1 MPVHLSSSRTG
12 LPTRGCFEL
21 AIAQGGSDRYEDGV
35 EPVVLLAFYCLLIL
49 SASLVGGLIPTLVRL
64 THTRMQVATSFVAG
78 LMLGVGILHLLPHAF
93 FQLGSVDRTVAW
105 LLGGFLVMYLIQRFF
120 HFHHHD
126 VPEDAPEGREPCCD
140 HKHAHSPHLST
151 ARASHDHT
159 LAEKS
164 ARHLSWSGAA
174 LGLTLHTLID
184 GIALAASVQ
193 AEALHPGG
201 GVLLGLGTFLVII
214 LHKPFDALAI
224 ATLMAAGGW
233 STRWRHAV
241 NAAFA
246 LMIPVGVVLFYLGA
260 GAMAEEGGPYLGAAL
275 AFAAG
280 TFICIAASDLL
291 PELQFHAHDRL
302 KLSVSLLSGILLA
315 ILIGW
320 FEAAGHD
327 HHHHDDHPLRPSV
340 AHDHD
345 HDH

>member
-1 MPVHLSSSRTG
+1 VCSLVITPCVS
-12 LPTRGCFEL
+12 P
-21 AIAQGGSDRYEDGV
+21 
-35 EPVVLLAFYCLLIL
+35 VLLLVLYCFLIL
-49 SASLVGGLIPTLVRL
+49 FASLAGGLIPTLVRL

-78 LMLGVGILHLLPHAF
+78 LMLGVGVLHLLPHAF
-93 FQLGSVDRTVAW
+93 FQLESIDRTAAW

-126 VPEDAPEGREPCCD
+126 VPEEAPEGMQPCCD
-140 HKHAHSPHLST
+140 HDHPHEALSRGIT
-151 ARASHDHT
+151 HHDHT

-193 AEALHPGG
+193 AEVLHGG
-201 GVLLGLGTFLVII
+201 AGFLLGLGTFLVII

-233 STRWRHAV
+233 SKRWRHAV

-246 LMIPVGVVLFYLGA
+246 MMIPVGVILFYMGA
-260 GAMAEEGGPYLGAAL
+260 GTVAEEGGAYLGAAL

-291 PELQFHAHDRL
+291 PELQFHAHDRF
-302 KLSVSLLSGILLA
+302 KLSVALVAGLSLSVA
-315 ILIGW
+315 IGV
-320 FEAAGHD
+320 FETAGHD
-327 HHHHDDHPLRPSV
+327 HHRGHDHGTRPSLTEPAEV
-340 AHDHD
+340 LHDHD
-345 HDH
+345 HSR

>member
-1 MPVHLSSSRTG
+1 VSP
-12 LPTRGCFEL
+12 
-21 AIAQGGSDRYEDGV
+21 
-35 EPVVLLAFYCLLIL
+35 VLLLVVYCLLIL
-49 SASLVGGLIPTLVRL
+49 CASLAGGLIPTLVRL

-78 LMLGVGILHLLPHAF
+78 LMLGVGVLHLLPHAF
-93 FQLGSVDRTVAW
+93 FQLESIDRTAAW

-126 VPEDAPEGREPCCD
+126 VPDEAPEGREPCCD
-140 HKHAHSPHLST
+140 PDHPHPHDPHPHG
-151 ARASHDHT
+151 ASHDHT

-184 GIALAASVQ
+184 GIALAASVE
-193 AEALHPGG
+193 AEAIHGG
-201 GVLLGLGTFLVII
+201 AGFLLGLGTFLVII

-233 STRWRHAV
+233 SKRWRHVV

-246 LMIPVGVVLFYLGA
+246 LMIPIGVILFHLGA
-260 GAMAEEGGPYLGAAL
+260 GAVAEEGGAYLGAAL

-291 PELQFHAHDRL
+291 PELQFHAHDRF
-302 KLSVSLLSGILLA
+302 KLSVALVAGLSLSVI
-315 ILIGW
+315 IGF
-320 FEAAGHD
+320 FETAGHD
-327 HHHHDDHPLRPSV
+327 HHHHDHSPRPALV
-340 AHDHD
+340 DPIHTDHD
-345 HDH
+345 HDHIQ

>member
-1 MPVHLSSSRTG
+1 MKTG
-12 LPTRGCFEL
+12 V
-21 AIAQGGSDRYEDGV
+21 A
-35 EPVVLLAFYCLLIL
+35 PVVLLAFYCLLIL
-49 SASLVGGLIPTLVRL
+49 CASLLGGLIPTLVRL

-93 FQLGSVDRTVAW
+93 FELESVDRTVAW

-140 HKHAHSPHLST
+140 HDHAHLPQPSG
-151 ARASHDHT
+151 ARISHDHT

-184 GIALAASVQ
+184 GVALAASVQ
-193 AEALHPGG
+193 AGSGL
-201 GVLLGLGTFLVII
+201 LLGLGTFLVII

-233 STRWRHAV
+233 SRHWRHAV

-246 LMIPVGVVLFYLGA
+246 LMIPVGVLLFYLGA
-260 GAMAEEGGPYLGAAL
+260 GAMAEEGRPFLGAAL

-302 KLSVSLLSGILLA
+302 KLSASLLGGIFLS

-320 FEAAGHD
+320 FETAGHD
-327 HHHHDDHPLRPSV
+327 HHHHHGHPLRPSV
-340 AHDHD
+340 VQPIESADHDHD

>member
-1 MPVHLSSSRTG
+1 MSP
-12 LPTRGCFEL
+12 
-21 AIAQGGSDRYEDGV
+21 
-35 EPVVLLAFYCLLIL
+35 VLLLILYCLLIL
-49 SASLVGGLIPTLVRL
+49 CASLAGGLIPTLVRL

-93 FQLGSVDRTVAW
+93 FQLDSIDRTVAW

-126 VPEDAPEGREPCCD
+126 VPEEAPEGREACCD
-140 HKHAHSPHLST
+140 HEHSHAHETQS
-151 ARASHDHT
+151 AGVRHDHT

-193 AEALHPGG
+193 AEALHGG
-201 GVLLGLGTFLVII
+201 AGLLLGLGTFLVII

-233 STRWRHAV
+233 SKRWRHAV

-246 LMIPVGVVLFYLGA
+246 LMIPVGVIFFHLGA
-260 GAMAEEGGPYLGAAL
+260 GTIAEQGGAYVGAAL

-291 PELQFHAHDRL
+291 PELQFHAHDRF
-302 KLSVSLLSGILLA
+302 KLSVALVAGLSLSVA
-315 ILIGW
+315 IGL
-320 FEAAGHD
+320 FESAGHD
-327 HHHHDDHPLRPSV
+327 HHH
-340 AHDHD
+340 DHD
-345 HDH
+345 HDLMPSVTEPAGGVRP

>member
-1 MPVHLSSSRTG
+1 VST
-12 LPTRGCFEL
+12 
-21 AIAQGGSDRYEDGV
+21 
-35 EPVVLLAFYCLLIL
+35 VLLLIVYCLLIL
-49 SASLVGGLIPTLVRL
+49 GASLAGGLIPTLIRL

-93 FQLGSVDRTVAW
+93 FQLGSIDRTVAW
-105 LLGGFLVMYLIQRFF
+105 LLGGFLVMYFIQRFF

-126 VPEDAPEGREPCCD
+126 VPEEAPEDLEPCC
-140 HKHAHSPHLST
+140 HQQPSHLSGVRP
-151 ARASHDHT
+151 AGLAHDHT

-184 GIALAASVQ
+184 GIALAASVE
-193 AEALHPGG
+193 AEALHGG
-201 GVLLGLGTFLVII
+201 AGLLLGLGTFLVII

-233 STRWRHAV
+233 SKQWRHAV

-246 LMIPVGVVLFYLGA
+246 LMIPAGVLLFHLGA
-260 GAMAEEGGPYLGAAL
+260 GSIAQDGGAYLGAAL

-291 PELQFHAHDRL
+291 PELQFHAHDRV
-302 KLSVSLLSGILLA
+302 KLSVALVAGLSLSVI
-315 ILIGW
+315 IGW
-320 FEAAGHD
+320 FETAGHD
-327 HHHHDDHPLRPSV
+327 HHH
-340 AHDHD
+340 DHD
-345 HDH
+345 HSPRPAFTQPSDPDHGHTHGL